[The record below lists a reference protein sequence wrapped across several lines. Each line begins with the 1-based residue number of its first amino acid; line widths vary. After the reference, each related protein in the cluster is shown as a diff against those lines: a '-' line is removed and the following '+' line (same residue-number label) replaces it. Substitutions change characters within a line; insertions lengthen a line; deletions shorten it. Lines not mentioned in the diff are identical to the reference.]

1 MVAFLVRQVHRIHR
15 EVVVAFLVRQVHR
28 SFLLVAEV
36 VVRNFLEVARLAL
49 GQLDHRS
56 CHQEEVAAARN
67 LHPLEAVVEEEA
79 QSSLEEAGVAEEVR
93 QRPDPVEEE
102 VLLSCSFSQ
111 FIE

>member
-1 MVAFLVRQVHRIHR
+1 MAFLVH
-15 EVVVAFLVRQVHR
+15 QVHR

-49 GQLDHRS
+49 GRLVHRS
-56 CHQEEVAAARN
+56 CHQEEVVVARN
-67 LHPLEAVVEEEA
+67 LHPLEAVVEEA

>member
-1 MVAFLVRQVHRIHR
+1 MAFLVRQAHRIHR

-49 GQLDHRS
+49 GRLVHRS
-56 CHQEEVAAARN
+56 CHQEEVVVARN
-67 LHPLEAVVEEEA
+67 LPPLEAVVEEA

>member
-28 SFLLVAEV
+28 NYRLVLVA

-49 GQLDHRS
+49 GRLVHRN
-56 CHQEEVAAARN
+56 CHQEEEAAARN
-67 LHPLEAVVEEEA
+67 FHPLEAVVEEA

>member
-1 MVAFLVRQVHRIHR
+1 MAFLVRQVHRIHR

-28 SFLLVAEV
+28 SYLLVVAV

-49 GQLDHRS
+49 GRLVHRS
-56 CHQEEVAAARN
+56 CHQEEVVVAARN
-67 LHPLEAVVEEEA
+67 LHPLEAVVEEA

>member
-1 MVAFLVRQVHRIHR
+1 MAFLVH
-15 EVVVAFLVRQVHR
+15 QVHR
-28 SFLLVAEV
+28 SFLLVVAV

-49 GQLDHRS
+49 GRLVHRN
-56 CHQEEVAAARN
+56 CHQEEEAAARN
-67 LHPLEAVVEEEA
+67 FHPLEAVAEEV

>member
-1 MVAFLVRQVHRIHR
+1 M
-15 EVVVAFLVRQVHR
+15 VAFLVRQVHR

-49 GQLDHRS
+49 GRLVHRS
-56 CHQEEVAAARN
+56 CHQEEEVAARN
-67 LHPLEAVVEEEA
+67 LRPLEAVAEEA
-79 QSSLEEAGVAEEVR
+79 QSSLEEAGVAEVVR